1 MAGFLTYVSVFL
13 LTGIW
18 IVGWCGVA
26 AVCGAFFDL
35 PLSTTALIGAL
46 LGPIG
51 FVVVILL
58 GIVSSSSNGIS
69 QRDTAAQ
76 RSTTTQIDDVFL

>member
-1 MAGFLTYVSVFL
+1 MAGFLTYVSIFL

-35 PLSTTALIGAL
+35 PLSTTALIGAM
-46 LGPIG
+46 LGPLG
-51 FVVVILL
+51 FIVVIVL
-58 GIVSSSSNGIS
+58 GIVSRSQNGASFNNEEILRNSPS
-69 QRDTAAQ
+69 QINDA
-76 RSTTTQIDDVFL
+76 FL

>member
-1 MAGFLTYVSVFL
+1 MAGFFTYMSVFL

-18 IVGWCGVA
+18 IVGWCGIA

-58 GIVSSSSNGIS
+58 GIVSSGSGGLSDGNTTV
-69 QRDTAAQ
+69 QQ
-76 RSTTTQIDDVFL
+76 STTSQIDDIFL

>member
-58 GIVSSSSNGIS
+58 GIVSSGSNGIS

-76 RSTTTQIDDVFL
+76 RSTTTQIDDAFL

>member
-1 MAGFLTYVSVFL
+1 MAGFFTYLSVFL

-58 GIVSSSSNGIS
+58 GIVGQSDNGLAFAGAKNQIE
-69 QRDTAAQ
+69 TA
-76 RSTTTQIDDVFL
+76 STIDDVFS

>member
-1 MAGFLTYVSVFL
+1 M
-13 LTGIW
+13 
-18 IVGWCGVA
+18 GWCGVA

-58 GIVSSSSNGIS
+58 GIVGRTKDRSFSVDYPH
-69 QRDTAAQ
+69 RDTNSAV
-76 RSTTTQIDDVFL
+76 DDIFL

>member
-76 RSTTTQIDDVFL
+76 RSTTTKIDDVFL

>member
-1 MAGFLTYVSVFL
+1 VAGFLTYISVFL

-26 AVCGAFFDL
+26 ALCGAFFDL

-51 FVVVILL
+51 FIVVILL
-58 GIVSSSSNGIS
+58 GIVGQS
-69 QRDTAAQ
+69 QSGLSFTGAENKIETT
-76 RSTTTQIDDVFL
+76 STIDDVFS

>member
-1 MAGFLTYVSVFL
+1 MAGFLTYVSIFL

-35 PLSTTALIGAL
+35 PLSTTALIGAM
-46 LGPIG
+46 LGPLG
-51 FVVVILL
+51 FIVVIVL
-58 GIVSSSSNGIS
+58 GIVSRSQNGASFNNEEIHRNTPS
-69 QRDTAAQ
+69 QINDA
-76 RSTTTQIDDVFL
+76 FL

>member
-1 MAGFLTYVSVFL
+1 MAGFLTYMSVFL

-58 GIVSSSSNGIS
+58 GIVSSGSGGLSDGNTTV
-69 QRDTAAQ
+69 QQ
-76 RSTTTQIDDVFL
+76 STTSQIDDIFL

>member
-1 MAGFLTYVSVFL
+1 VAGFLTYISVFL

-51 FVVVILL
+51 FIVVILL
-58 GIVSSSSNGIS
+58 GIVGHSQNGLLTGSKNRIE
-69 QRDTAAQ
+69 
-76 RSTTTQIDDVFL
+76 TTTTIDDVFS

>member
-1 MAGFLTYVSVFL
+1 M
-13 LTGIW
+13 
-18 IVGWCGVA
+18 GWCGVA

-58 GIVSSSSNGIS
+58 GIVSSGSGGLSDGNTTV
-69 QRDTAAQ
+69 QQ
-76 RSTTTQIDDVFL
+76 STTSQIDDIFL

>member
-1 MAGFLTYVSVFL
+1 MAGFFTYLSVFL

-58 GIVSSSSNGIS
+58 GIVGQSDNGLPFAGAKNQIE
-69 QRDTAAQ
+69 TA
-76 RSTTTQIDDVFL
+76 STIDDVFS

>member
-1 MAGFLTYVSVFL
+1 MAGFFTYLSVFL

-58 GIVSSSSNGIS
+58 GIVGQSDNGLAFAGAKNQIE
-69 QRDTAAQ
+69 TT
-76 RSTTTQIDDVFL
+76 STIDDVFS

>member
-1 MAGFLTYVSVFL
+1 MAGLLTYVSVFL

-58 GIVSSSSNGIS
+58 GIVSSGSTGLP

-76 RSTTTQIDDVFL
+76 RSATAQIDDVFL

>member
-1 MAGFLTYVSVFL
+1 

-58 GIVSSSSNGIS
+58 GIVGQSDNGLAFAGAKNQIE
-69 QRDTAAQ
+69 TA
-76 RSTTTQIDDVFL
+76 STIDDVFS